1 MMLDFLF
8 PIGMLMIGLILLAWS
23 GDRFVEDAD
32 ALAEQLGVSPL
43 IVGLTVVAFGTSA
56 PELVVA
62 INAVIA
68 GETLLATGSIIGSNI
83 ANVFLVLAATAILV
97 PLNFEE
103 KGLSK
108 NLFAMLAATFGFCLF
123 ALDGRIGLI
132 EAIILTGSLIAY
144 LVWNVV
150 TDQSCEQAGKS
161 DFAWSNGAF
170 LLLSIGGLLV
180 GADLTVEGGIKLAG
194 LLGVEVAII
203 GLTAVAIGTSLPEL
217 VACLSAAIKGRTE
230 ISIGAIV
237 GSNVFNLLAV
247 GGISGVVAAGQGL
260 NASGMNSSLILM
272 GLSAL
277 VLVAYTLTKATMR
290 LSSGLILLSAY
301 AAYVVWS
308 LAKSNFLG

>member
-1 MMLDFLF
+1 MPDFLF

-23 GDRFVEDAD
+23 GDRFVEGAD
-32 ALAEQLGVSPL
+32 ALADQLGVSPL

-68 GETLLATGSIIGSNI
+68 GETALAAGNIVGSNI
-83 ANVFLVLAATAILV
+83 ANVFLVLGATAILV
-97 PLNFEE
+97 PLSFEE

-108 NLFAMLAATFGFCLF
+108 NLLAMLAATFGFCLF
-123 ALDGRIGLI
+123 ALDGRIGMI

-150 TDQSCEQAGKS
+150 TDQRCEDAGNS
-161 DFAWSNGAF
+161 DFELSKGAF
-170 LLLSIGGLLV
+170 LLLSIVGLLI

-194 LLGVEVAII
+194 LLGVDGVII
-203 GLTAVAIGTSLPEL
+203 GLTAIAIGTSLPEL
-217 VACLSAAIKGRTE
+217 VACLSAAIKGRSE

-247 GGISGVVAAGQGL
+247 GGISGLVAVGQGL
-260 NASGMNSSLILM
+260 NASGMNTSLILM
-272 GLSAL
+272 GFGAI

-290 LSSGLILLSAY
+290 LRSGLLMLSVY
-301 AAYVVWS
+301 AAYVVS
-308 LAKSNFLG
+308 SFGIGSF